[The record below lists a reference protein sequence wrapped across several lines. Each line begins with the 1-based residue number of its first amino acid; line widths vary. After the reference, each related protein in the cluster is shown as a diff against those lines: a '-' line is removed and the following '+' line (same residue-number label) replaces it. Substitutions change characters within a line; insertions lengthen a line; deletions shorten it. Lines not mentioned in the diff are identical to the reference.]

1 LDTRQALGG
10 GEERRPQTL
19 NRRLRKAGF
28 KVFGKE
34 ALALLSFEIS
44 RLVAADGAGKAAAA
58 AAGSPGKQA
67 ANGSERVARALL
79 AAADGNTGVE
89 VISRS
94 TAARR

>member
-1 LDTRQALGG
+1 MCVCG
-10 GEERRPQTL
+10 
-19 NRRLRKAGF
+19 KAGF

-44 RLVAADGAGKAAAA
+44 RLVAADGAGKAAAAA

>member
-1 LDTRQALGG
+1 MGG

-58 AAGSPGKQA
+58 AAAAGSPGKQA